1 MAVRDG
7 LGNILVLG
15 LGKSGKSVVRYCV
28 DLVGTR
34 VDSVFIAAGAETDD
48 SRAFVESVAAEQ
60 VDYAFGDD
68 ALARFADDGIVFDLC
83 IASPGIP
90 FYHDL
95 YVSGLAHS
103 KELISEVEF
112 AWRESDPNSTWIA
125 ITGTNGKTT
134 TTSCAAHVLQACG
147 FAADAVGNI
156 GDVCLDAVA
165 AGRTR
170 IYVAELS
177 SYQLYSTRFFAPD
190 VAVMLNITPDHL
202 HWHRTLEAYRDAKFK
217 LIDNMRAASL
227 GAAAFEE
234 LPQGAQACHPSPSAQ
249 NDELGMTWSRYQ
261 PESRRDSVVVLD
273 ATNDVVRAKV
283 RELRQMTREQRGFD
297 YIPMGT
303 ADGIGGDMRARCGAE
318 NAAFIDDDGRLRV
331 AYAGTDHV
339 LCSADDLQIKGE
351 HNASNALA
359 AAAVAVSL
367 GADDASIADA
377 LKTFSPLEHRIEP
390 CGAVGGVECYND
402 SKATNTDATV
412 KALGAFPG
420 KRVIA
425 LLGGDDK
432 GTDLADL
439 VSAVHGHAGVAVCYG
454 AGGPRFAQAFED
466 ASADAPGGFVLAQ
479 AEGMESAVD
488 TALGLAH
495 PGDVL
500 LLSPAC
506 ASFDEFTSFEHR
518 GRVFKQIVADRAAR
532 AGRAGQAGQ
541 EE

>member
-1 MAVRDG
+1 MAASEK

-34 VDSVFIAAGAETDD
+34 VDSVFIAAGAENDD
-48 SRAFVESVAAEQ
+48 SRSFVESVAGDR
-60 VDYAFGDD
+60 VHYAFGDD
-68 ALARFADDGIVFDLC
+68 ALARFADEGVVFDVC

-95 YVSGLAHS
+95 YVAGSAHS
-103 KELISEVEF
+103 TELISEVEF
-112 AWRESDPNSTWIA
+112 AWRESDPESTWVA

-134 TTSCAAHVLQACG
+134 TTSCAAHVLRACG

-165 AGRTR
+165 SGSTQV
-170 IYVAELS
+170 YVAEVS
-177 SYQLYSTRFFAPD
+177 SYQLYSTRYFAPD

-202 HWHRTLEAYRDAKFK
+202 HWHRSLEAYRDAKFK
-217 LIDNMRAASL
+217 LIDNMRAASSD
-227 GAAAFEE
+227 AAASGGE
-234 LPQGAQACHPSPSAQ
+234 PAADSAEAPAPR
-249 NDELGMTWSRYQ
+249 N
-261 PESRRDSVVVLD
+261 PVVVLD

-283 RELRQMTREQRGFD
+283 RELRQMSREERGFD
-297 YIPMGT
+297 YVPMGT
-303 ADGIGGDMRARCGAE
+303 VDGIGGDMRARCGAD
-318 NAAFIDDDGRLRV
+318 NAAFIDGDGRLHV
-331 AYAGTDHV
+331 AYAGVDHA
-339 LCSADDLQIKGE
+339 LCLADELQIKGE

-359 AAAVAVSL
+359 AAAVAVAL
-367 GADDASIADA
+367 GADDAAISAA
-377 LKTFSPLEHRIEP
+377 LATFAPLEHRIEP
-390 CGAVGGVECYND
+390 CGSIGGVECYND

-439 VSAVHGHAGVAVCYG
+439 VTAVHEHAGVAVCYG
-454 AGGPRFAQAFED
+454 AGGPRFARAFED
-466 ASADAPGGFVLAQ
+466 ASSDAPDGFALAQ
-479 AEGMESAVD
+479 AEGMEAAID
-488 TALGLAH
+488 AALELAH

-532 AGRAGQAGQ
+532 ASRVGQGA
-541 EE
+541 